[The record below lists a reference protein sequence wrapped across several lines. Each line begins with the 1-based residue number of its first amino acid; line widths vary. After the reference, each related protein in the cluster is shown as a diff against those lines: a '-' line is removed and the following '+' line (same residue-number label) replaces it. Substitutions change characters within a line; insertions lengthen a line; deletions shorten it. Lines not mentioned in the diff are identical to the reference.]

1 MWLLFIIIAAFFA
14 ALTAMFAKIGIKNI
28 DSDLATAIRTTII
41 LGLVWGIVFLKGN
54 ISNLFQQATPK
65 NLLFISLSALATGIS
80 WLFYFRALQIG
91 EAQKV
96 AAIDKISI
104 VFVLI
109 LSVLFL
115 NEQPNMKTIVGSI
128 LIVIGSIVIA
138 LA

>member
-1 MWLLFIIIAAFFA
+1 
-14 ALTAMFAKIGIKNI
+14 MFAKIGIKNI